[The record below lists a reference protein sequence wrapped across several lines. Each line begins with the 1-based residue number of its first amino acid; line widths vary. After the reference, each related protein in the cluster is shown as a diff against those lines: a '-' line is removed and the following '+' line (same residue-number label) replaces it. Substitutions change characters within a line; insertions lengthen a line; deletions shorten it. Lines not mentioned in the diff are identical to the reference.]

1 MLVNSIHTMML
12 ISKILNSGGPMELV
26 NLIFMTS
33 KLDYIRKEIHKKLKD
48 FACSFCESKFARKS
62 DLKQHVKRKHYLY
75 TNVNH
80 SALILFKQVTKSR
93 QRPDA
98 T

>member
-33 KLDYIRKEIHKKLKD
+33 KLDYIRKEIHKKLI
-48 FACSFCESKFARKS
+48 SKEFPLELGQS
-62 DLKQHVKRKHYLY
+62 
-75 TNVNH
+75 N
-80 SALILFKQVTKSR
+80 
-93 QRPDA
+93 
-98 T
+98 